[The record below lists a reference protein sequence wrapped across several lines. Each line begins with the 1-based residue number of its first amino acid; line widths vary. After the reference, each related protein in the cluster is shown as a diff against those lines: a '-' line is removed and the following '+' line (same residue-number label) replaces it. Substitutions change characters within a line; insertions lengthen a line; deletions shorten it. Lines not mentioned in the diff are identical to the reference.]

1 MNAGCELKISPR
13 DAIMSM
19 VRMEWTMAEFFA
31 DGGTTKFI
39 DRLAGS
45 LGIHAS
51 TIKVVSVYQGSLVVN
66 YELQA
71 DDPTELAKLQE
82 KQTE

>member
-1 MNAGCELKISPR
+1 
-13 DAIMSM
+13 M
-19 VRMEWTMAEFFA
+19 VRMEWSMEEFFA

-66 YELQA
+66 YELEA
-71 DDPTELAKLQE
+71 ESSSELE
-82 KQTE
+82 